1 MLVAFGASFEQA
13 VAADVIWRAFCFLP
27 QMVFGWLA
35 VGYFAIRQR
44 MAKPQAAT
52 AA

>member
-1 MLVAFGASFEQA
+1 
-13 VAADVIWRAFCFLP
+13 
-27 QMVFGWLA
+27 MVFGWLA